1 MRCGSPLKTRCL
13 VLGMMWILL
22 KSCVTVCPS
31 IATDEER
38 ILEPERETLR
48 IGYSLTTLLAVN
60 PQDAEAATN
69 VLVEL
74 IARKNGQNISV
85 ETRVFDKLLDITRE
99 ALADRLHIVSVVSQ
113 EYLELSKSVT
123 LDPVF
128 VPLRNGSVYEEI
140 LLLVR
145 KDEEDAGLKSLAG
158 KRLLVS
164 VTRTNNLPYLWLDT
178 ILLSANLPQAREFLG
193 NIEEV
198 NTPSRAV
205 LPVFFGQADACVT
218 INSAYQTLKA
228 LNPQIGE
235 ELVALKT
242 SLPLLMS
249 VLCINE
255 RLETNFM
262 KIVREELPQ
271 LSQYPEGKQLLTL
284 FGIEGHVPF
293 REEYLEGMQ
302 HLIQKAE
309 RLRTERGLR

>member
-1 MRCGSPLKTRCL
+1 M
-13 VLGMMWILL
+13 
-22 KSCVTVCPS
+22 
-31 IATDEER
+31 DEGQT
-38 ILEPERETLR
+38 LEPEGETLR
-48 IGYSLTTLLAVN
+48 IGYSLTTLLTVN

-69 VLVEL
+69 VLVEV
-74 IARKNGQNISV
+74 IARKKGENVSV
-85 ETRVFDKLLDITRE
+85 ETKVFDNLLDITRE
-99 ALADRLHIVSVVSQ
+99 VLADRLHIVSVASQ

-145 KDEEDAGLKSLAG
+145 KDKADAGLKSLAG

-164 VTRTNNLPYLWLDT
+164 VNRTNNLPYLWLDT
-178 ILLSANLPQAREFLG
+178 ILLSADLPEAREFLG
-193 NIEEV
+193 DTEEV
-198 NTPSRAV
+198 RTPSRAV
-205 LPVFFGQADACVT
+205 LPVFFGQADVCVT
-218 INSAYQTLKA
+218 ISSAYQTLKA

-235 ELVALKT
+235 KLVALKT
-242 SLPLLMS
+242 SVPLLMS

-255 RLETNFM
+255 RLETDFM
-262 KIVREELPQ
+262 RTVREEIPR

-284 FGIEGHVPF
+284 FGIEEHVPF

-302 HLIQKAE
+302 RLFQKAE